1 MTRSTSR
8 CARMSSAA
16 APCSA
21 SSTSHVSS
29 RIARMEA
36 RTPSSS
42 STTSTVP
49 RRRVVSGGPLSR
61 SFIGFA
67 VGAAAQSS
75 AARRSGRE
83 PAWSL
88 ALAVGAAAQSSAAR
102 RSGRE
107 PAWSLALAVG
117 AAAQSSAARRSGREP
132 AWSLALA
139 VGAAAQSSA
148 ARRSGREPAWS
159 LALAVGAA
167 AQSSAARRSGREP
180 AWSLALAVGAAAQS
194 SAARRSGTQYVASF
208 RRPPIE
214 DDVLVAGVGAGAME
228 VEQRGLAGRDRGQC
242 LAERLC
248 VADGLTPDLEDHVAA
263 PKTGAGG
270 RTACGDVDD
279 EDTLRDGE
287 VEPVGDAGRERLD
300 VQPEAVLAR
309 LGPHGRLLRRHLADR
324 HRGRL
329 ARTVAH
335 DDDAHALAR
344 GEPGD
349 APLQVGHLA
358 DAHTVDLDDDVA
370 GP

>member
-49 RRRVVSGGPLSR
+49 RRRAVSGGPLSR

-107 PAWSLALAVG
+107 PAWSLALAVR
-117 AAAQSSAARRSGREP
+117 AV
-132 AWSLALA
+132 AL
-139 VGAAAQSSA
+139 
-148 ARRSGREPAWS
+148 
-159 LALAVGAA
+159 
-167 AQSSAARRSGREP
+167 
-180 AWSLALAVGAAAQS
+180 S

-242 LAERLC
+242 LAERLY

-263 PKTGAGG
+263 PKTAAGG

-287 VEPVGDAGRERLD
+287 VEPVGDAGRERLDVQPEAVQPVGDAGRERLD

-358 DAHTVDLDDDVA
+358 DAHTVDLDNDVA

>member
-1 MTRSTSR
+1 MTTTTDGSSALTRGRTSTPASPGMRWSSMTRSTSR
-8 CARMSSAA
+8 CARISSAA

-29 RIARMEA
+29 RMARMEA

-61 SFIGFA
+61 SFIGF
-67 VGAAAQSS
+67 
-75 AARRSGRE
+75 
-83 PAWSL
+83 
-88 ALAVGAAAQSSAAR
+88 
-102 RSGRE
+102 
-107 PAWSLALAVG
+107 
-117 AAAQSSAARRSGREP
+117 
-132 AWSLALA
+132 
-139 VGAAAQSSA
+139 
-148 ARRSGREPAWS
+148 
-159 LALAVGAA
+159 
-167 AQSSAARRSGREP
+167 
-180 AWSLALAVGAAAQS
+180 AVGAAAQS

-263 PKTGAGG
+263 PKTAAGG

-279 EDTLRDGE
+279 EATLRDGE

-358 DAHTVDLDDDVA
+358 DAHTVDLDNDVA

>member
-88 ALAVGAAAQSSAAR
+88 ALAVR
-102 RSGRE
+102 
-107 PAWSLALAVG
+107 
-117 AAAQSSAARRSGREP
+117 
-132 AWSLALA
+132 
-139 VGAAAQSSA
+139 
-148 ARRSGREPAWS
+148 
-159 LALAVGAA
+159 
-167 AQSSAARRSGREP
+167 
-180 AWSLALAVGAAAQS
+180 AAAQS

-248 VADGLTPDLEDHVAA
+248 VADGLTPYLEDHIAA
-263 PKTGAGG
+263 PKTAAGG

-279 EDTLRDGE
+279 KDTLRDGE

-358 DAHTVDLDDDVA
+358 DAHTVDLDNDVA

>member
-8 CARMSSAA
+8 WARMSSAA

-88 ALAVGAAAQSSAAR
+88 AFAVGAAAQSSAAR

-107 PAWSLALAVG
+107 PAWSLAFAV
-117 AAAQSSAARRSGREP
+117 R
-132 AWSLALA
+132 
-139 VGAAAQSSA
+139 
-148 ARRSGREPAWS
+148 
-159 LALAVGAA
+159 
-167 AQSSAARRSGREP
+167 
-180 AWSLALAVGAAAQS
+180 AAAQS

>member
-8 CARMSSAA
+8 WARMSSAA

-88 ALAVGAAAQSSAAR
+88 ALAVRAAAQSSAAR

-107 PAWSLALAVG
+107 PAWSLALAV
-117 AAAQSSAARRSGREP
+117 R
-132 AWSLALA
+132 
-139 VGAAAQSSA
+139 
-148 ARRSGREPAWS
+148 
-159 LALAVGAA
+159 
-167 AQSSAARRSGREP
+167 
-180 AWSLALAVGAAAQS
+180 AAAQS

-324 HRGRL
+324 HRRRL

-358 DAHTVDLDDDVA
+358 DAHTVDLDNDVA

>member
-107 PAWSLALAVG
+107 PAWSLAFAV
-117 AAAQSSAARRSGREP
+117 R
-132 AWSLALA
+132 
-139 VGAAAQSSA
+139 
-148 ARRSGREPAWS
+148 
-159 LALAVGAA
+159 
-167 AQSSAARRSGREP
+167 
-180 AWSLALAVGAAAQS
+180 AAAQS

-309 LGPHGRLLRRHLADR
+309 LGPHGRLLRWHLADR

>member
-8 CARMSSAA
+8 WARMSSAA

-102 RSGRE
+102 RSG
-107 PAWSLALAVG
+107 
-117 AAAQSSAARRSGREP
+117 
-132 AWSLALA
+132 
-139 VGAAAQSSA
+139 
-148 ARRSGREPAWS
+148 
-159 LALAVGAA
+159 
-167 AQSSAARRSGREP
+167 
-180 AWSLALAVGAAAQS
+180 
-194 SAARRSGTQYVASF
+194 TQYVASF

-248 VADGLTPDLEDHVAA
+248 IADGLTPDLEDHVAA

-309 LGPHGRLLRRHLADR
+309 LGPHGRLLRRHLA
-324 HRGRL
+324 
-329 ARTVAH
+329 
-335 DDDAHALAR
+335 
-344 GEPGD
+344 
-349 APLQVGHLA
+349 
-358 DAHTVDLDDDVA
+358 
-370 GP
+370 